1 MDANGFR
8 VRGRCGVR
16 VQRSHR
22 RTLSTASDG
31 AAPRTEREEGR
42 GANVP
47 VEEARTHTR
56 SVNGL
61 LIIFASPTTDR
72 THELEGSTPR
82 PEIDTRPDLRI
93 DLVPECRTHLS
104 TRSRVRAPWSLR

>member
-31 AAPRTEREEGR
+31 ARTERETR
-42 GANVP
+42 ARVLHSQ
-47 VEEARTHTR
+47 VLKFEE
-56 SVNGL
+56 L
-61 LIIFASPTTDR
+61 
-72 THELEGSTPR
+72 
-82 PEIDTRPDLRI
+82 
-93 DLVPECRTHLS
+93 
-104 TRSRVRAPWSLR
+104 